1 MRNYLITFIVILCVV
16 LCVWLFTYLLPYL
29 IVGGIIIW
37 AIVKI
42 VGFFKNDKTKRTYY
56 DNNNEQNFNTDDIFL
71 NEEDVNS
78 AIDVDFEEVKKE

>member
-1 MRNYLITFIVILCVV
+1 MKNYFITFIVILCVV

-29 IVGGIIIW
+29 IVLGVIIW

-42 VGFFKNDKTKRTYY
+42 AGFFKKNKIKKTYY
-56 DNNNEQNFNTDDIFL
+56 ENNEQDSNTDDIFT
-71 NEEDVNS
+71 NEEDISS